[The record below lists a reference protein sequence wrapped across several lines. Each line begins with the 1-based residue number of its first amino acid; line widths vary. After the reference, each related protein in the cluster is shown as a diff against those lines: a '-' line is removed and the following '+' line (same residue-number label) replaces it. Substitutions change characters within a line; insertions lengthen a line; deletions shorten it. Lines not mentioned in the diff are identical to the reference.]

1 MHGSVARVGRRE
13 VATMIT
19 ISLKITIIM
28 IIPNLE
34 SNEELVPH
42 LMFALSYNVVFVE
55 VWW

>member
-1 MHGSVARVGRRE
+1 VHGSVARVGRRE
-13 VATMIT
+13 VVTMIT